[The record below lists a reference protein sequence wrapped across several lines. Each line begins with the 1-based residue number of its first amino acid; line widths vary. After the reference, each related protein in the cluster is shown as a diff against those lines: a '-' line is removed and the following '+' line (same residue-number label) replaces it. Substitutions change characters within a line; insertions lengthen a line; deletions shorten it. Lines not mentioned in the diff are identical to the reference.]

1 MTTEEAAAT
10 ATAHTTQ
17 QETPPAANLPGPAET
32 EPQATTTAQAR
43 AAEAALKAP
52 VAEVGDSGPT
62 ILQLAREAQ
71 LPLDAEDWEL
81 SEEGLPESST
91 LLGSKAL
98 LEDYPEDE
106 ANSKKPKKQNNGK
119 GKKSKPKA

>member
-1 MTTEEAAAT
+1 M
-10 ATAHTTQ
+10 
-17 QETPPAANLPGPAET
+17 
-32 EPQATTTAQAR
+32 
-43 AAEAALKAP
+43 
-52 VAEVGDSGPT
+52 AEVGDRGPT

-91 LLGSKAL
+91 LSGSKAL

-119 GKKSKPKA
+119 GKKTKPKA